1 MVVGFTTTIVPT
13 HLGKREKA
21 GTFIPLTP
29 IRVMPLKTE
38 KNREKPLK
46 FVYRKSLD
54 NIELLSNDH
63 CSFVPLQL
71 RTSEFCGVSLVQ

>member
-1 MVVGFTTTIVPT
+1 MVVGFTTTRVPT
-13 HLGKREKA
+13 HLGKWEKPVY
-21 GTFIPLTP
+21 FIPLTP

-54 NIELLSNDH
+54 NIELLSFDH